1 EAECRGTSS
10 NGRSRTVSGCRSIG
24 RRSSGMSTRAS
35 RGCTLTS
42 TRGERGRSA
51 SISRRLL
58 RRSGG
63 LPPAMGS
70 PSIASPSCC
79 RTRRPVSHHQEEAK
93 MLSRPPLVVPLLALV
108 VLAAALVGT
117 AGASK
122 PLGPSSP
129 TLLYGGLSSG
139 LGSTVGPGRALYVTD
154 PVA

>member
-1 EAECRGTSS
+1 
-10 NGRSRTVSGCRSIG
+10 
-24 RRSSGMSTRAS
+24 
-35 RGCTLTS
+35 
-42 TRGERGRSA
+42 
-51 SISRRLL
+51 
-58 RRSGG
+58 
-63 LPPAMGS
+63 
-70 PSIASPSCC
+70 SIASPSCC

-93 MLSRPPLVVPLLALV
+93 MLSRHHLVVPLLALV

-154 PVA
+154 PVAGQIVRVDPTTGAATTFADCLPRQLSGVGLGGAMDVAFIGGTAYALVTLVDPLVGGADVDGIYRI